1 MRRRK
6 KESTNKIHREFKIAE
21 TSAFF
26 EGEVV
31 PEAVCDRMPT
41 RTSQKCTGH
50 TCGHFMSREGRRKRK
65 KWRENFPI
73 CFSTNQDKDTVLLR
87 EGEGIL
93 LLWGGFKKLLLIFP
107 PSFFF
112 SSTSSQ
118 SLLHQFLFQFVLLKV
133 LHCLRPFSHFCFVFV
148 ILIIF
153 FLNFVIFFLVS
164 FVLSFSFFADLPAK
178 GRTPPSSSSSSPS
191 QPVTQ
196 SPTVPAME

>member
-1 MRRRK
+1 MNSQIW
-6 KESTNKIHREFKIAE
+6 KE
-21 TSAFF
+21 
-26 EGEVV
+26 
-31 PEAVCDRMPT
+31 
-41 RTSQKCTGH
+41 
-50 TCGHFMSREGRRKRK
+50 
-65 KWRENFPI
+65 
-73 CFSTNQDKDTVLLR
+73 R
-87 EGEGIL
+87 EGEGEREREGIDDAMDQSIWWESTKL
-93 LLWGGFKKLLLIFP
+93 KIRKVAIKKLILIFP